1 MTTQLQHPDL
11 HPQTAP
17 ATQYPADIAQFTLL
31 TARNRSNYR
40 APHYFGSV
48 KIEGKWYQIST
59 WITYSRNGG
68 EQQLSNSVR
77 PSTPEEAAR
86 NEQREN
92 DFLARRSVANNPLH
106 AGQPQHQQWGQ
117 AAPPQPT
124 AGAPAAN
131 PLDHTAPAPA
141 TVQDKPPF

>member
-11 HPQTAP
+11 RPQAP

-31 TARNRSNYR
+31 AARNRVNER

-92 DFLARRSVANNPLH
+92 DFQARRTTANNPLH
-106 AGQPQHQQWGQ
+106 GGQPQQQQSWNQQ
-117 AAPPQPT
+117 APA

-131 PLDHTAPAPA
+131 PLDQQHVAEQAI
-141 TVQDKPPF
+141 DKPPF

>member
-31 TARNRSNYR
+31 AARNRTNDR

-92 DFLARRSVANNPLH
+92 DFQARRSAANNPLH
-106 AGQPQHQQWGQ
+106 AGQPQQQQSWNQQ
-117 AAPPQPT
+117 APA

-131 PLDHTAPAPA
+131 PLDQQHVAEPT
-141 TVQDKPPF
+141 TDKPPF